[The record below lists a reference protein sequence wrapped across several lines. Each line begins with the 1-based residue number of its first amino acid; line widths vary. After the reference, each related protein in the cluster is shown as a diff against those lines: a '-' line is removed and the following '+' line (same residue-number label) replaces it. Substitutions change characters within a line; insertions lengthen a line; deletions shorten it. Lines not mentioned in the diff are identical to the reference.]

1 MKHSPT
7 IVSDILQDLIEVDV
21 EIDNLLLIGHQ
32 IELIETAGGLY
43 NHLRSL
49 VTDPYLTATEYDW
62 VCTVGTKWNTLQK
75 TYRKQHPETSTDGQG
90 LSDLL
95 DHLFDGQGF
104 EEDNEGTEG
113 WKDS

>member
-7 IVSDILQDLIEVDV
+7 IVSDILQDLIDVDA
-21 EIDNLLLIGHQ
+21 EIDNLLLIGQQ

-62 VCTVGTKWNTLQK
+62 VCTVGTKWNTMEGLLMLVGCVR
-75 TYRKQHPETSTDGQG
+75 TYLWEWCEQCHTKR
-90 LSDLL
+90 
-95 DHLFDGQGF
+95 
-104 EEDNEGTEG
+104 
-113 WKDS
+113 DSYSYRPLAI